1 MNPTNLMKII
11 GDAEDDYILSALE
24 SRKKSDGETAMI
36 QKSDTDDSF
45 SDDSFVGY
53 CDYVVNTEY

>member
-24 SRKKSDGETAMI
+24 SRNGQAVK
-36 QKSDTDDSF
+36 QHSF
-45 SDDSFVGY
+45 NKTLLVAGIVVLMLTLVGFL
-53 CDYVVNTEY
+53 VWFR

>member
-24 SRKKSDGETAMI
+24 SRKKSDNETALI
-36 QKSDTDDSF
+36 QKSNTDS
-45 SDDSFVGY
+45 SSCAGC
-53 CDYVVNTEY
+53 CDHEANTEY